1 MIKKINLLHFRTK
14 IVLINILQSSIVKI
28 LNVGLSIITVP
39 ITLEYLNK
47 SIYGLWLT
55 IYSVMTWL
63 MFFDGGLGSGLK
75 IKFTQAKADNDF
87 EKIKYFVSTSYFILA
102 FSSFIILFLFY
113 FINPF
118 INWHQL
124 FNIDSDQI
132 PKLNSFIFIFFSL
145 FVLQFIFRLI
155 DSILIADQ
163 RSGESDILNLISSL
177 LSILLFL
184 VFKNE
189 FKEKLFFVGILFCGI
204 PVIVNVI
211 ATIIFFL
218 KRYVNVSPSVNFIK
232 FSYYKELMNYG
243 SKFFVIQICNLI
255 TISSMNLI
263 ISNVID
269 TESVVNYNISNKYY
283 SFAILV
289 FGVITNSLTT
299 SFNDAYH
306 RNDFEWIKNIVKK
319 IKTISVYFILL
330 IFLMYMSCSYVFKL
344 WIGTNFSIP
353 SNINLLMSLYNVVII
368 WFTVY
373 ATFINGI
380 GKVKIAF
387 LFSIINS
394 IIFLPLTF
402 IFGRTF
408 GLEGIII
415 SQIIIVSPGLYWL
428 PKQYKLIINNKAK
441 GIWNA

>member
-1 MIKKINLLHFRTK
+1 MIKKLNSFHSRTK

-28 LNVGLSIITVP
+28 LNVALSVLTVP
-39 ITLEYLNK
+39 ITLAYLNK

-75 IKFTQAKADNDF
+75 IKFAQAKAENNYI
-87 EKIKYFVSTSYFILA
+87 KIKYLVSTSYFILSL
-102 FSSFIILFLFY
+102 SSFIILILFF

-118 INWHQL
+118 IDWYKL
-124 FNIDSDQI
+124 FNINYNQTNG
-132 PKLNSFIFIFFSL
+132 LNFFILITFSL

-163 RSGESDILNLISSL
+163 RSGESDVLNLISSL
-177 LSILLFL
+177 LSVILFL
-184 VFKNE
+184 IFKNK
-189 FKEKLFFVGILFCGI
+189 FQEKLLFVGIIFCGI
-204 PVIVNVI
+204 PVIVNII
-211 ATIIFFL
+211 ATILFFF
-218 KRYVNVSPSVNFIK
+218 KRYVNVSPSFKFIK
-232 FSYYKELMNYG
+232 ISYYKELMHYG

-255 TISSMNLI
+255 SISSLNLI
-263 ISNVID
+263 ISKILN
-269 TESVVNYNISNKYY
+269 TESVVNYNISYKYY
-283 SFAILV
+283 GFALLI
-289 FGVITNSLTT
+289 FGIITNSLTS

-306 RNDFEWIKNIVKK
+306 RNDIEWIKNIVNK

-330 IFLMYMSCSYVFKL
+330 ILFMYLISSYIIKI

-353 SNINLLMSLYNVVII
+353 IYTNVLMSVYYIIII

-380 GKVKIAF
+380 GKVKVAF
-387 LFSIINS
+387 LFSIINA

-402 IFGRTF
+402 IFGKKF
-408 GLEGIII
+408 GLEGIIL

-428 PKQYKLIINNKAK
+428 PKQYKLIINNNAK